1 MFSMFNTIFVAHYYL
16 FIMFNFLFVLLKY
29 LFPVIETNCL
39 VFKIFLKKYCANI
52 GKCDLDLKISL

>member
-1 MFSMFNTIFVAHYYL
+1 MFNILFIEHYYL

-39 VFKIFLKKYCANI
+39 VFKKYFKKILC
-52 GKCDLDLKISL
+52 KHRQV